1 MLLEDKNAV
10 IYGAGG
16 SIGGAV
22 AKEFAREGAR
32 VFLAGRTRDPLEA
45 VAADISSSGG
55 SAEVAI
61 LDALD
66 EEAVDEHAR
75 AMVSEAGSI
84 DVSFNLITRGDVQ
97 GIPLIE
103 MTTDDLLRAVVN
115 GLRSNFIT
123 ARAAA
128 RHMVEQGSGVI
139 LALDSGSANGSPMM
153 GSTGPADAATD
164 ILVRNLAA
172 EIGPRGVRVVGIW
185 TAGLPETFSKEKIA
199 AVDSRFQ
206 EEAAFQ
212 GLIER
217 LDQMRMTR
225 RSPRLEEVAATAAF
239 LASTM
244 PGPSPAHSSTSPA
257 GCSPASRGSEGGDAH
272 VSIDTSRRAKRRRS
286 PS

>member
-1 MLLEDKNAV
+1 MLLDNKNAV

-75 AMVSEAGSI
+75 AMASEAGSI

-103 MTTDDLLRAVVN
+103 MTTDDLLHAVVN
-115 GLRSNFIT
+115 GLRSTFIT

-139 LALDSGSANGSPMM
+139 LVLDSGSANGSPRM

-206 EEAAFQ
+206 DEAAFQ
-212 GLIER
+212 GLIES

-225 RSPRLEEVAATAAF
+225 RSPRLKEVAATAAF
-239 LASTM
+239 LASEKAAAIT
-244 PGPSPAHSSTSPA
+244 GTFVNVTSGTFSS
-257 GCSPASRGSEGGDAH
+257 
-272 VSIDTSRRAKRRRS
+272 
-286 PS
+286 